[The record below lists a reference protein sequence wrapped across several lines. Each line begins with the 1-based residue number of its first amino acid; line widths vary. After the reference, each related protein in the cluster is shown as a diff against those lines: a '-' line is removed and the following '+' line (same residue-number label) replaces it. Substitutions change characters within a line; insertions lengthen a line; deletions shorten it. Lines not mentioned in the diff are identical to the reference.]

1 MGFGSIIT
9 NTHRE
14 AIRDKI
20 LYVILIFALLMLSA
34 SALLSFLSVGQEGK
48 IIIDLGLSSI
58 NIFGLLITIFIGTNL
73 LNKEIDRRTIYLI
86 LTKPIYRFEF
96 LLGKHLGLSLTLF
109 MVIGLMAIVFF
120 GLIFITMRIFSI
132 GILQAI
138 ILIYLEMFLLTAMAI
153 FFSTISSPIMSAVF
167 TLSMYVIGHLTQDL
181 LGFGI
186 LSKNYFM
193 KIFTQFLYYLLPDLS
208 RLNIKNQVVYNI
220 NGIDWTSFSAILLYG
235 LLYSFVLLILGMI
248 IFERK
253 EF

>member
-1 MGFGSIIT
+1 MGFWSVIT
-9 NTHRE
+9 NTHKE

-20 LYVILIFALLMLSA
+20 LYIILVFAILMLSA
-34 SALLSFLSVGQEGK
+34 SAFLSFLSVGQEGK

-73 LNKEIDRRTIYLI
+73 LNKEIDKKTIYLI

-96 LLGKHLGLSLTLF
+96 LLGKHFGLALTLF
-109 MVIGLMAIVFF
+109 MVIGLMAGVFF
-120 GLIFITMRIFSI
+120 ALIFITMRIFSI

-138 ILIYLEMFLLTAMAI
+138 IFIYLEMFLLTAMAI

-167 TLSMYVIGHLTQDL
+167 TLSMYVIGHLTQDIL
-181 LGFGI
+181 NFG
-186 LSKNYFM
+186 LMSKNYFM
-193 KIFTQFLYYLLPDLS
+193 KIFSQFLYYLLPDLS
-208 RLNIKNQVVYNI
+208 RLNIKNTIIYNI
-220 NGIDWTSFSAILLYG
+220 NGIDWTAFGGILLYG
-235 LLYSFVLLILGMI
+235 LLYSFVLLILAMI